1 MMNQGRHGGRVNIFI
16 PDSDWTEGWAPYI
29 DDAGRRYTYLM
40 NKFPEKSE
48 TWDILM
54 YGSLGYDLEGL
65 RIRFQILKHYLDD
78 QIRLKREENDRN
90 SFGF

>member
-1 MMNQGRHGGRVNIFI
+1 
-16 PDSDWTEGWAPYI
+16 
-29 DDAGRRYTYLM
+29 M
-40 NKFPEKSE
+40 NKFPEKTE
-48 TWDILM
+48 TWDVLM

>member
-1 MMNQGRHGGRVNIFI
+1 
-16 PDSDWTEGWAPYI
+16 
-29 DDAGRRYTYLM
+29 
-40 NKFPEKSE
+40 
-48 TWDILM
+48 M